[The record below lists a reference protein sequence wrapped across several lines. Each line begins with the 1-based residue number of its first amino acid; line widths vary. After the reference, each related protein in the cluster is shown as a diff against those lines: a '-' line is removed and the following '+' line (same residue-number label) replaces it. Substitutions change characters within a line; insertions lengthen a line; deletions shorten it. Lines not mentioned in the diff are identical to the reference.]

1 MLRAKIKVTSKII
14 FQLQKQLEEN
24 ISVHKDILNMSEDI
38 IDVIENIKKKL
49 KKGGKIL
56 FCGNGGSAADAQH
69 LAAEFIVRLR
79 PHINRNPIPAVTLAQ
94 DTSTLTACGNDYSFD
109 DIFLRP
115 FQALAKKDDI
125 LICISTSGNS
135 KNILKVLKEAKKTKI
150 YSVCFLG
157 KGGGKAKRFSNKS
170 LIISSNNTARIQECH
185 IFLGHFILEK
195 VEDLVMSRN

>member
-1 MLRAKIKVTSKII
+1 MSKIGI
-14 FQLQKQLEEN
+14 ELKNQLEEN
-24 ISVHKDILNMSEDI
+24 IKIHQDILKISNDI
-38 IDVIENIKKKL
+38 TDVIENIQKKL
-49 KKGGKIL
+49 KKGGKLL

-79 PHINRNPIPAVTLAQ
+79 PHINRNPIPALTLAQ

-109 DIFLRP
+109 KIFTRP
-115 FQALAKKDDI
+115 FQALAKKNDV
-125 LICISTSGNS
+125 LVCISTSGNS
-135 KNILKVLKEAKKTKI
+135 KNILNVLKKAKKEKI

-157 KGGGKAKRFSNKS
+157 KGGGKAKKMCDKP

-195 VEDLVMSRN
+195 VEDNIIQKI

>member
-1 MLRAKIKVTSKII
+1 MLKIETDLLN
-14 FQLQKQLEEN
+14 QLKQN
-24 ISVHKDILNMSEDI
+24 IAVHQDLLKKSKDII
-38 IDVIENIKKKL
+38 GVIEKIHKNI

-69 LAAEFIVRLR
+69 LAAEFLIRLR
-79 PHINRNPIPAVTLAQ
+79 PHINRNPIPALSLAQ

-115 FQALAKKDDI
+115 FKALAKKNDV

-135 KNILKVLKEAKKTKI
+135 KNILKVLKEANKTKV
-150 YSVCFLG
+150 YSVSLIG
-157 KGGGKAKRFSNKS
+157 KGGGKARKLSNRS
-170 LIISSNNTARIQECH
+170 LIVSSSNTARIQECH

-195 VEDLVMSRN
+195 IEDKIINK

>member
-1 MLRAKIKVTSKII
+1 MSKIKTE
-14 FQLQKQLEEN
+14 LQNQLEEN
-24 ISVHKDILNMSEDI
+24 IIVHRKILHMSNDIV
-38 IDVIENIKKKL
+38 DVISNIQKKL

-69 LAAEFIVRLR
+69 LAAEFLIRLR
-79 PHINRNPIPAVTLAQ
+79 PHINRNPIPALTLTQ

-115 FQALAKKDDI
+115 FQALVKKNDI

-135 KNILKVLKEAKKTKI
+135 KNILKVLKESKKLKI

-157 KGGGKAKRFSNKS
+157 KGGGKAKKMCDRPLVIPSQ
-170 LIISSNNTARIQECH
+170 NTARVQECH

-195 VEDLVMSRN
+195 IEDHVISKN

>member
-1 MLRAKIKVTSKII
+1 MSKIAI
-14 FQLQKQLEEN
+14 ELQNHLEEN
-24 ISVHKDILNMSEDI
+24 INVHKDISKMSQDI
-38 IDVIENIKKKL
+38 IDVIQNINKKL
-49 KKGGKIL
+49 KRGGKLL

-79 PHINRNPIPAVTLAQ
+79 PHVNRNPIPALTLAQ
-94 DTSTLTACGNDYSFD
+94 DTSTLTACGNDYSFE

-115 FQALAKKDDI
+115 FKALVDKNDV

-135 KNILKVLKEAKKTKI
+135 KNILKVLKEAKKSKI

-157 KGGGKAKRFSNKS
+157 NGGGKAKKLCSKP
-170 LIISSNNTARIQECH
+170 LVISSNNTARIQECH

-195 VEDLVMSRN
+195 VEDLIISKKI

>member
-1 MLRAKIKVTSKII
+1 MSKIKIE
-14 FQLQKQLEEN
+14 LQSQLEEN
-24 ISVHKDILNMSEDI
+24 IIVHKKILHMSNDIV
-38 IDVIENIKKKL
+38 DVISNIQKKL

-69 LAAEFIVRLR
+69 LAAEFLIRLR
-79 PHINRNPIPAVTLAQ
+79 PHINRNPIPALTLTQ

-115 FQALAKKDDI
+115 FQALAKKNDI

-135 KNILKVLKEAKKTKI
+135 KNILKVLKESKEKKI
-150 YSVCFLG
+150 YSVGFLG
-157 KGGGKAKRFSNKS
+157 KGGGKAKKMCDKPLVIPSQ
-170 LIISSNNTARIQECH
+170 NTARVQECH

-195 VEDLVMSRN
+195 IEDHVISTS

>member
-1 MLRAKIKVTSKII
+1 MKKLASELKNQIKDNVKAHSSLLEKTNSII
-14 FQLQKQLEEN
+14 
-24 ISVHKDILNMSEDI
+24 DI
-38 IDVIENIKKKL
+38 IKIVENKL
-49 KKGGKIL
+49 RKGGKIL

-79 PHINRNPIPAVTLAQ
+79 PHINRNPISALTLAQ
-94 DTSTLTACGNDYSFD
+94 DTSTLTACGNDYGFE

-115 FQALAKKDDI
+115 FRALAKKDDV

-150 YSVCFLG
+150 YSVSFLG
-157 KGGGKAKRFSNKS
+157 KNGGKAKKISNKS
-170 LIISSNNTARIQECH
+170 LIVKSNNTARIQECH

-195 VEDLVMSRN
+195 VEDLIISKN